1 MDVTKLLSDKG
12 QMIIVVHLGETIRS
26 VVRILADRKIG
37 ALVVKDENEMLAG
50 IISER
55 DIVKGLNDFGPDLM
69 AKPVDE
75 LITSSVITCSPDDSL
90 VEIMWSMDAN
100 GIRHLPV
107 VDGQDLVGI
116 ISIRDVMGAWLD
128 ANEEE
133 SEQLR
138 ELISA

>member
-69 AKPVDE
+69 DKPVDE